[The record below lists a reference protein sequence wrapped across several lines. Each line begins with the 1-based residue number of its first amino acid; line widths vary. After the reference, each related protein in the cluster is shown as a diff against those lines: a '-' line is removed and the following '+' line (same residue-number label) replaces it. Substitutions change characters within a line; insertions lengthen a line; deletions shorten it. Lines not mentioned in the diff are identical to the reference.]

1 MATKKQKKYTIE
13 LNFFQ
18 TTDGNLDGR
27 TLVEEF
33 SSDLTVH
40 AIKTQV
46 FTEELTEAIAKAT
59 KRLTD
64 MAIAVSGEK

>member
-1 MATKKQKKYTIE
+1 MPSKKQKKYTLE

-18 TTDGNLDGR
+18 TTDGSLDGR

-33 SSDLTVH
+33 SADPTVH

-46 FTEELTEAIAKAT
+46 FTEELTEAISKAT

-64 MAIAVSGEK
+64 MAIEINQK

>member
-1 MATKKQKKYTIE
+1 MATKKDKKYTLE

-18 TTDGNLDGR
+18 TTDGGLDGR

-40 AIKTQV
+40 SIKTQV
-46 FTEELTEAIAKAT
+46 FTEELTVAIAKAT
-59 KRLTD
+59 TRLTN
-64 MAIAVSGEK
+64 MAIEISAGK

>member
-1 MATKKQKKYTIE
+1 MASKKAKKYHLE
-13 LNFFQ
+13 LNFIQ
-18 TTDGNLDGR
+18 TTDGEVDGR

-33 SSDLTVH
+33 HTDPTVH

-46 FTEELTEAIAKAT
+46 FAEELTAAVGRAT

-64 MAIAVSGEK
+64 MAIEINQK

>member
-1 MATKKQKKYTIE
+1 MATKKGKKYTLE

-18 TTDGNLDGR
+18 TTDGNLNGR

-33 SSDLTVH
+33 SDDLTVH

-46 FTEELTEAIAKAT
+46 FTEELTEALAKAT

-64 MAIAVSGEK
+64 MAIELSVKK

>member
-1 MATKKQKKYTIE
+1 MATKKGKKYTLE

-18 TTDGNLDGR
+18 TTDGDLDGR

-33 SSDLTVH
+33 SSDPVVH
-40 AIKTQV
+40 ALKTQV

-59 KRLTD
+59 KRLTN
-64 MAIAVSGEK
+64 MAIEISTAK

>member
-1 MATKKQKKYTIE
+1 MATKKGKKYTLE

-18 TTDGNLDGR
+18 TTDGDLDGR

-33 SSDLTVH
+33 SSDPVVH
-40 AIKTQV
+40 ALKTQV

-59 KRLTD
+59 TRLTN
-64 MAIAVSGEK
+64 MAIEISTAK

>member
-1 MATKKQKKYTIE
+1 MATKKGKKYTLE

-18 TTDGNLDGR
+18 TTDGDLDGR

-33 SSDLTVH
+33 STDLTVH
-40 AIKTQV
+40 SIKTQV
-46 FTEELTEAIAKAT
+46 FTEELTTAIAKAT

-64 MAIAVSGEK
+64 MAIGLDQKK